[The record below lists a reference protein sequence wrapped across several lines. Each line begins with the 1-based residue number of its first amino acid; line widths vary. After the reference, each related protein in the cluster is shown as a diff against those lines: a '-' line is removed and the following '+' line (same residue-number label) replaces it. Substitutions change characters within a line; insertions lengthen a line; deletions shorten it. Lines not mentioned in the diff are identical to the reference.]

1 MALKYPLEVGE
12 ENSKDRSP
20 GFINFQPLQSE
31 SAGGQGNKV
40 VDVPGGAIRMF
51 IPNGLQFSDNVTY
64 SDADLGAIGAAAA
77 AIAGGG
83 SIGGYGGDGLSQ
95 EGGRG
100 FNTLFKTAAAKF
112 GPEALGGLIGK
123 ATGRSGL
130 LGAAVGSLV
139 DTTKIQQGVS
149 LATQRAINPNTK
161 ALLERVGIRQ
171 FNFQF
176 TMIPTSSAEAEAIR
190 EIVKIFRESMYPEVE
205 PIADFPAFLRYPNS
219 WKIEVRPNGRPG
231 SEYNVKFKDSFLTS
245 ASVSYNPTSTSYF
258 KDGSPVETVLSLAFK
273 EKEVLSRQDIGAGF

>member
-31 SAGGQGNKV
+31 SAGGRGTSV
-40 VDVPGGAIRMF
+40 VVVPGGAIRMF

-83 SIGGYGGDGLSQ
+83 SIGGYGGDPRYQ
-95 EGGRG
+95 EGGL
-100 FNTLFKTAAAKF
+100 NTLFKTAAAKF

-123 ATGRSGL
+123 ATGRSGI

-205 PIADFPAFLRYPNS
+205 PIANLPAFLRYPNS
-219 WKIEVRPNGRPG
+219 WKVEVRPNGRPG

-273 EKEVLSRQDIGAGF
+273 EKEALSREDIGAGF